1 MAKKVDIAERLKELG
16 FDPVDGM
23 VRIAKRAEQEGKL
36 GMAAKI
42 MGDLLEYTA
51 PKLKSMEVSIEPETR
66 DFLDR
71 QARLKRIQDLI
82 RQTRV
87 PVVIDGET
95 VSELPLLHT
104 PDTP

>member
-1 MAKKVDIAERLKELG
+1 MGKKVDIAERLRELG

-23 VRIAKRAEQEGKL
+23 VRIAKLAEAEKKYGL
-36 GMAAKI
+36 AAKI

-87 PVVIDGET
+87 PVTIDGESVT
-95 VSELPLLHT
+95 ALPLLHT